1 MYYHDRN
8 AGVGSCSFIARI
20 GGVMS
25 ILVGEIAET
34 NVVIPYLM
42 FATSALIS
50 AIITFGL
57 PETGGRKLP
66 DTIEDC
72 KQQSS
77 CTDEIRSCL
86 NLKKDKTKMSS
97 TIWFHGFLSLNLLFV
112 A

>member
-1 MYYHDRN
+1 
-8 AGVGSCSFIARI
+8 
-20 GGVMS
+20 MS
-25 ILVGEIAET
+25 ILVGELAET
-34 NVVIPYLM
+34 NVVIPYIM

-77 CTDEIRSCL
+77 CTEEIRSCL
-86 NLKKDKTKMSS
+86 K
-97 TIWFHGFLSLNLLFV
+97 LNKRKIV
-112 A
+112 GKAN